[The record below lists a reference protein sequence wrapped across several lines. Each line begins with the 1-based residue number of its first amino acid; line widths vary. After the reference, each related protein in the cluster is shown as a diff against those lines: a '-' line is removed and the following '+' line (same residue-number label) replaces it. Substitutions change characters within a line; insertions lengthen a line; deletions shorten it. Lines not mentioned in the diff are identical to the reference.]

1 MIERYCLDLPTPAR
15 GFMDSFLLGNGRL
28 GSTVRSGIGEERFDF
43 NLDRFWSGGPS
54 PAFGAASPGHLLP
67 ELRQAVRS
75 GDSARA
81 DALSRAMQGQGWTQS
96 YQPLSGL
103 LFGFAPSSDARGYMR
118 RLDLANAT
126 VRHQYNTDAG
136 DVLVSSFVS
145 GPRSVAVTAVE
156 GNGLLPADQMELRW
170 DCPHPCQTH
179 EWSEGATRWTRV
191 VGRAPA
197 RVIPP
202 YIQSDVAVSY
212 GTDIPATDG
221 TVEADMGFSV
231 VAALQP
237 VEGGV
242 RLVVAAECGFRG
254 WSQRPSADTE
264 SMAQAAQDTVRAALG
279 VDGAQLHQE
288 HVADH
293 RQYFDRNDLELPSR
307 PELAERDPA
316 RAELLYHFGRYL
328 LIASSRPGTEP
339 ANLQGIWNPY
349 RRPAWS
355 SNHTTNINT
364 EMNYW
369 PSQVT
374 GLGDL
379 AGPLVDMVEELVVA
393 GSRSARHFYGA
404 PGSVVH
410 HNTDLWRF
418 SQPVEGTP
426 MWANWTGALPWLVS
440 HCWDHWEYGAA
451 DDDFAR
457 QRLLP
462 MLAEIVRFALF
473 MLVEDGT
480 GQLVVSPS
488 SSPEHV
494 FVGRDGGH
502 WGVTEGSTMDQELYR
517 QLLERFVTLSARF
530 GLEPELVEQAR
541 AALPRLRMP
550 LIANDGELCE
560 WGPGLVGGEP
570 GHRHFSHLYGL
581 FPAGGPTRFADPAFI
596 DAARRS
602 LDRRMANSIDRPG
615 WSQSWILCMAA
626 RLGDPD
632 LAQRAVEGL
641 LTQLTTRSLLVLHPY
656 SGVPDNAVFQI
667 DGNFGATAGMLE
679 MLVQSAVDGVL
690 LLAALPAGWHTGHL
704 SGARARGG
712 HSVDVAWQDGLV
724 TSATITVGQEGAFAL
739 DIPAGRDYEV
749 TRQSN
754 AVRCQTMWSTDQI
767 SHRQRL
773 TWRASAGQSYRI
785 AQADAGPEDASS
797 VTK

>member
-1 MIERYCLDLPTPAR
+1 MFDRYCLDLPSPAQ

-28 GSTVRSGIGEERFDF
+28 GATVRSGIGEERLDF

-54 PAFGAASPGHLLP
+54 PAPDAESPAHLLP
-67 ELRQAVRS
+67 EVREAIRS

-81 DALSRAMQGQGWTQS
+81 DALSRAMQGKGWTQS

-103 LFGFAPSSDARGYMR
+103 LFRFAPPSNTRGYMR

-126 VRHQYNTDAG
+126 ARHMYTTEAG
-136 DVLVSSFVS
+136 DVRVSSFVS
-145 GPRSVAVTAVE
+145 APRNVAVTLVE
-156 GNGLLPADQMELRW
+156 GDLPCAGQIDLRW
-170 DCPHPCQTH
+170 DCPHPCQTL
-179 EWSEGATRWTRV
+179 EWTEGTTLWTRI

-202 YIQSDVAVSY
+202 YIQSDAPVWY
-212 GTDIPATDG
+212 GKDMPAKDG
-221 TVEADMGFSV
+221 TVEAGMGFAV
-231 VAALQP
+231 VAALQQ

-242 RLVVAAECGFRG
+242 RLIVAAECGFRG

-264 SMAQAAQDTVRAALG
+264 AMAQAAQDTVRAALT
-279 VDGAQLHQE
+279 VDGKQLQQE

-293 RQYFDRNDLELPSR
+293 RHYFDRNDLELPPR

-369 PSQVT
+369 PAHVA

-379 AGPLVDMVEELVVA
+379 AQPLVDMVEELVAA
-393 GSRSARHFYGA
+393 GRRSASHFYNA

-418 SQPVEGTP
+418 SQPVEGAP

-451 DDDFAR
+451 DDEFAR
-457 QRLLP
+457 KRLLP

-473 MLVEDGT
+473 MLVEDGA

-494 FVGRDGGH
+494 FVGRDGNL
-502 WGVTEGSTMDQELYR
+502 WGVTEGSTMDQDLYR
-517 QLLERFVTLSARF
+517 QLFERFVSLCVRF
-530 GLEPELVEQAR
+530 GLEAELAEKAQ
-541 AALPRLRMP
+541 AALQRLRMP
-550 LIANDGELCE
+550 LIGEDGELCE

-581 FPAGGPTRFADPAFI
+581 FPAGGPARSADPAFVE
-596 DAARRS
+596 AATRS
-602 LDRRMANSIDRPG
+602 LERRMANSIDRPG

-626 RLGDPD
+626 RLGDSD
-632 LAQRAVEGL
+632 LAQRALAGL

-667 DGNFGATAGMLE
+667 DGNFGATAGVLE
-679 MLVQSAVDGVL
+679 MLVQSTADGVL
-690 LLAALPAGWHTGHL
+690 LLAAVPASWHDGHL

-712 HSVDVAWQDGLV
+712 HDVHVVWRDGLV
-724 TSATITVGQEGAFAL
+724 TSAVIRVAKDGAFAL
-739 DIPAGRDYEV
+739 DLPAGCDYEV
-749 TRQSN
+749 TCQSH
-754 AVRCQTMWSTDQI
+754 ASRCQTMRSTEQ
-767 SHRQRL
+767 SSLRQCL
-773 TWRASAGQSYRI
+773 TWQATAGESYRI
-785 AQADAGPEDASS
+785 EQENTCLGVSG
-797 VTK
+797 TN